1 MDALRSLIA
10 ATDSGTVTV
19 LATVIAVRG
28 SAPRGPGARMLVDG
42 SGHITGTVGGGEVET
57 TACAAAAE
65 MLAGG
70 DTTRTLEVPTRCGGV
85 ATVFLERFGVPR
97 RLVVVGAGHVGRA
110 VVSAATSASFAV
122 TVIDRS
128 GAVELAD
135 SAGVRVLV
143 LVATD
148 PAVLAGLDNRPNT
161 QVIVA
166 TGTHDADIAWAV
178 AALEAGFAGVGVVG
192 SRSKAATLHRT
203 ASDAGVPPERMATLR
218 CPVGLD
224 LGGATPGELAV
235 AIVAELVVL
244 ANRGEVPP
252 TWRKPSPG

>member
-10 ATDSGTVTV
+10 ATESGTATV

-42 SGHITGTVGGGEVET
+42 SGHTTGTVGGGEVEA

-70 DTTRTLEVPTRCGGV
+70 DTTSTLDIPTRCGGV
-85 ATVFLERFGVPR
+85 VTVFLERFGVPR

-110 VVSAATSASFAV
+110 VVRAAASASFAV

-128 GAVELAD
+128 GAVALAET
-135 SAGVRVLV
+135 AGVRVLA
-143 LVATD
+143 ATD
-148 PAVLAGLDNRPNT
+148 PAVLAGLDNRPDT
-161 QVIVA
+161 EVIVA
-166 TGTHDADIAWAV
+166 TGTHDADIAWAI
-178 AALEAGFAGVGVVG
+178 AALQAGFAGVGVVG
-192 SRSKAATLHRT
+192 SRSKAATLHRI
-203 ASDAGVPPERMATLR
+203 ASDAGVPPERMPALR

-235 AIVAELVVL
+235 AIVAELIVL